1 VTSHH
6 AGTPPWPAVPSVDVG
21 PTIDH
26 VHRLAQIAGKYTLD
40 QAYEPNW
47 GNIPLAVTGR
57 GFTTPT
63 LRREDVIFRV
73 DYDLVDGQV
82 TIAANT
88 GRAELLLRPGS
99 VADFFSEFVSAAA
112 SVGLAEP
119 GSTIEPEIADA
130 PRFDADTEQRPY
142 EADVARWAAGAFAS
156 ASTALTAWQAV
167 YRGHRPHVGIMW
179 GGFDLS
185 ATRYRGRSVTPP
197 ADAPM
202 FQRNGMTEEVVALGF
217 VLGDDDTPPYFY
229 GYISPPPANIV
240 DADLGAQGAS
250 YDVDAGLAKLP
261 WDAARRTPDP
271 EATVVA
277 FADALWQA
285 AVDLGGWDADLVI
298 DRYDGWAASRQPM
311 FRAEP

>member
-1 VTSHH
+1 VTNGS

-63 LRREDVIFRV
+63 VRRDEVIFRV

-88 GRAELLLRPGS
+88 GRVALPLDRGS
-99 VADFFSEFVSAAA
+99 VADFFAEFVAAA
-112 SVGLAEP
+112 ATVGLAAP

-130 PRFDADTEQRPY
+130 PRFDADTEERPY
-142 EADVARWAAGAFAS
+142 DADVARWVAGAFAS
-156 ASTALTAWQAV
+156 ASTALTNWQAA
-167 YRGHRPHVGIMW
+167 YRGHRPSVGIMW

-185 ATRYRGRSVTPP
+185 ATRYRGHSVNPP
-197 ADAPM
+197 EGVPM
-202 FQRNGMTEEVVALGF
+202 FQRNGMTEEVVCVGF

-229 GYISPPPANIV
+229 GYVTPPPPGLS
-240 DADLGAQGAS
+240 DADLVAEGAT
-250 YDVDAGLAKLP
+250 YDVAAGLAQLS

-271 EATVVA
+271 ETTVVA
-277 FADALWQA
+277 FADAIWQI
-285 AVDLGGWDADLVI
+285 AVDLGDWDADLVI
-298 DRYDGWAASRQPM
+298 DRHDGWHAARHPM
-311 FRAEP
+311 FRSEL